1 MMGALVARAA
11 FGLTLLAAASKR
23 IPVLLY
29 LPLERRWST
38 SAPSA
43 GLSMAWYG
51 AVLDALVAAG
61 LAFGIALVVWRVR
74 APSRA
79 AVLAVARAGALV
91 IAVDLAY
98 FGWAMSHEDIQ
109 PPPDCAA
116 QSTQSLR

>member
-29 LPLERRWST
+29 VPIERRWAM

-43 GLSMAWYG
+43 GIAMAWFG
-51 AVLDALVAAG
+51 AVLDALVVSAIAAAVA
-61 LAFGIALVVWRVR
+61 LAVWRAR
-74 APSRA
+74 QPSRST
-79 AVLAVARAGALV
+79 VLAVARAGALV
-91 IAVDLAY
+91 LAVDLAY
-98 FGWAMSHEDIQ
+98 FGWTMAHEDIQ

-116 QSTQSLR
+116 PSQSLR